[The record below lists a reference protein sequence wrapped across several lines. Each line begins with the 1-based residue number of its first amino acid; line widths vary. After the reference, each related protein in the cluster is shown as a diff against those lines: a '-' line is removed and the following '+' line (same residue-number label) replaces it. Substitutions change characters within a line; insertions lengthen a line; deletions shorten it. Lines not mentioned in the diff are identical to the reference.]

1 MAGPVAETP
10 IRAFLIGC
18 PRSGTTLL
26 QSLLFAHPGV
36 VSFPETF
43 FFAKVV
49 PSPPERVRRRLRI
62 ASAQAPRALRDLDS
76 FGVPADPHPR
86 HLPSLTVN
94 GYARRFVRRMDRA
107 AIEAG
112 ARMWLEKTPRH
123 ARYVDRIQSVV
134 PDARFIHL
142 VRAGEA
148 VAASLRDAS
157 NHDPA
162 VWPSSTPPQLVEVWR
177 RYLRI
182 SLRCIGRPN
191 HCFVSYER
199 LVEEPGPV
207 LVALCEFLG
216 LHCDPSLLERMLA
229 GYAAS
234 SEKVIGRL
242 VRGPGAATLATEPWK
257 AGTDRAIANRNQGKL
272 QRLFT
277 DEERAVIVAAVAE
290 QDAAVATIPFL

>member
-1 MAGPVAETP
+1 MSARPT
-10 IRAFLIGC
+10 RAFLIGC

-26 QSLLFAHPGV
+26 QSLLFAHPDV

-43 FFAKVV
+43 YFAKVV

-62 ASAQAPRALRDLDS
+62 ASAQAPGALRDLAS
-76 FGVPADPHPR
+76 YGVPADPSPPR
-86 HLPSLTVN
+86 LPSITVH
-94 GYARRFVRRMDRA
+94 GYAQRFVRRMDRA
-107 AIEAG
+107 ASDAG
-112 ARMWLEKTPRH
+112 AAMWLEKTPRH
-123 ARYVDRIQSVV
+123 ARFVDRIESEV
-134 PDARFIHL
+134 PDVRFIHL
-142 VRAGEA
+142 IRAGEA

-157 NHDPA
+157 NNDPA

-199 LVEEPGPV
+199 LVEDPAPV
-207 LVALCEFLG
+207 MSALCAFLG
-216 LHCDPSLLERMLA
+216 LRCDAALLEGMLA

-242 VRGPGAATLATEPWK
+242 VRGGGDARLASEPWK
-257 AGTDRAIANRNQGKL
+257 VGTDGAIANRNQAKL

-277 DEERAVIVAAVAE
+277 DSERAVIVSAVAE
-290 QDAAVATIPFL
+290 QDGAIATIPFL